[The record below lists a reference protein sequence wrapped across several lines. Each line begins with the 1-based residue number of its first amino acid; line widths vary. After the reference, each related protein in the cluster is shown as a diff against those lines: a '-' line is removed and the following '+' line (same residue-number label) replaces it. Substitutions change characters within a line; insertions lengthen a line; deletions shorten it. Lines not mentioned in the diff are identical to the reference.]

1 MLLKFFVV
9 IIFKG
14 YFFMNNKTIFM
25 KAALSCLGMIKK
37 QSPMPRRFTFK
48 GIGENMTS
56 TYIRFFNE
64 LIVKSC
70 DKQGLNLKTNIN
82 LQGDYS
88 VSSSISYFEEDS
100 ETYVAEELT
109 PEEKV
114 AITNLTLLTNMCQV
128 IQSIMTED
136 AFGPDMGAAS
146 ARPSY
151 TSETKTSNEHFLFD
165 PEKIHLFIP
174 RIRHYFPLT
183 NFSDSFLTN
192 LVEAI
197 LNDKARMSNV
207 TTYGSLIRVNRFSI
221 PVSRRF
227 NIDKYCVY
235 RNFDISK
242 IKETNLEGI
251 IDDDRNYTIEG
262 ISITAPN
269 MTDNNDMT
277 YFYTVH
283 AKCYF
288 TSQLE
293 LMFLDQNM
301 SLNLVNI
308 NLINGKAEISY
319 KSDPRIYYDNL
330 DVNFDKELFCT
341 LLLTAYTDCVRTLGA
356 TPEYI
361 NELQKLIYNRNFD
374 EIYCLLWHNPN
385 FYYHNRLVGLNF
397 FSSDKNFDIN
407 IRTHKR
413 IYFKCNKKTMVNP
426 YLFKEATDKV
436 ISILNPEYRF
446 LGELKNHDEK

>member
-1 MLLKFFVV
+1 MS
-9 IIFKG
+9 
-14 YFFMNNKTIFM
+14 NKTIFM

-37 QSPMPRRFTFK
+37 HSPMPRRFTFK
-48 GIGENMTS
+48 GIDENMTS

-64 LIVKSC
+64 LILKSC
-70 DKQGLNLKTNIN
+70 NKEGLNLKTNIN
-82 LQGDYS
+82 LKNDYS
-88 VSSSISYFEEDS
+88 VSSSIIYFEEDS
-100 ETYVAEELT
+100 ETFVAEELT

-128 IQSIMTED
+128 IQSIMVED
-136 AFGPDMGAAS
+136 LFGPGMGAVN

-151 TSETKTSNEHFLFD
+151 TLEAEITGNHFLFD
-165 PEKIHLFIP
+165 HEKIHLFIP

-197 LNDKARMSNV
+197 VNDKARMSNIA
-207 TTYGSLIRVNRFSI
+207 TYRGLIRVNRFI
-221 PVSRRF
+221 TPVSKRF
-227 NIDKYCVY
+227 NIDKHCVY
-235 RNFDISK
+235 RNFDVSK
-242 IKETNLEGI
+242 IKETNLEGLR
-251 IDDDRNYTIEG
+251 DDDRNYTIEG

-269 MTDNNDMT
+269 MTDINDMIC
-277 YFYTVH
+277 FHTVY

-288 TSQLE
+288 TSQSE

-308 NLINGKAEISY
+308 NLIGGKAEISY
-319 KSDPRIYYDNL
+319 KSNPRIYYDNL
-330 DVNFDKELFCT
+330 EVDFDKELFCT

-356 TPEYI
+356 TSQYI
-361 NELQKLIYNRNFD
+361 DELQNLIYNRQFD
-374 EIYCLLWHNPN
+374 EIYCLIWHNPN

-397 FSSDKNFDIN
+397 FSSSKNFDIN
-407 IRTHKR
+407 IRTYKR
-413 IYFKCNKKTMVNP
+413 IYFKCNKKAMVNP

-436 ISILNPEYRF
+436 ISILNPEYNF
-446 LGELKNHDEK
+446 LGELKNDEK